1 MWLYDY
7 QSPEDN
13 PCKGSSYA
21 KIKHMSYIDNL
32 PHWSYPWHTHEYCE
46 IALITDGTGSVSL
59 ANTPAA
65 PVRAGSIIVIP
76 EGILH
81 KFTTGEQEHLGYYTL
96 RFAPAEEACPL
107 VDFFRSL
114 GCTVADGVSY
124 LRWIRETLKLLINI
138 HNTNG
143 GHADA
148 AFQSI
153 ANGLLRLVQSLCMN
167 DALLVRLD
175 EHYSASDILEYL
187 DTHQA
192 DHITLDSLAKRFNVS
207 ASHLNRTFN
216 RAFHTSPINYLI
228 DARVTFATE
237 YLLKSNYSVA
247 KIAELC
253 GYDNPAHFTNMFTKR
268 IGCTPAEYRERN
280 QKPPEDPDSDSSRQ
294 DPPDQDG

>member
-1 MWLYDY
+1 MNKSDFFYDL
-7 QSPEDN
+7 PEELIAQTPLADR
-13 PCKGSSYA
+13 SSSRLMVLD
-21 KIKHMSYIDNL
+21 K
-32 PHWSYPWHTHEYCE
+32 
-46 IALITDGTGSVSL
+46 V
-59 ANTPAA
+59 
-65 PVRAGSIIVIP
+65 
-76 EGILH
+76 
-81 KFTTGEQEHLGYYTL
+81 TGE
-96 RFAPAEEACPL
+96 
-107 VDFFRSL
+107 
-114 GCTVADGVSY
+114 
-124 LRWIRETLKLLINI
+124 
-138 HNTNG
+138 
-143 GHADA
+143 
-148 AFQSI
+148 
-153 ANGLLRLVQSLCMN
+153 VQHRHFC
-167 DALLVRLD
+167 
-175 EHYSASDILEYL
+175 DILEYL

-280 QKPPEDPDSDSSRQ
+280 QKPPEDPYTDSSRQ